1 MTPAPAPVSLRRHTR
16 HRPVP
21 AVCHR
26 PPLPAGARSGYTVT
40 VTAEPEPEPSRSR
53 SRSRSVRP
61 AGQGLAGGYRW
72 SIKPRPA
79 LGQGSTEF
87 DQSGAGRPLQ
97 VARSDTIFLQLELI
111 YPAAAGG
118 VSPELS

>member
-40 VTAEPEPEPSRSR
+40 VTAEPEPEPSQSQ
-53 SRSRSVRP
+53 SRSVRP